1 MYRLNILLEEKGT
14 ETTVEGAEALLL
26 SDLGEAT
33 NEAIGEG
40 GLGNETDT
48 GGLKRAEGEIS
59 EELGGGGG
67 GEVDGGAVVGSGLVA
82 EKANGLLLEELVTT
96 ELQGTLEEVT
106 GEGRAGTS
114 EESASALV
122 LDDLLEAADE
132 TAVVGGRVELDAG
145 LDAVN
150 ARVSKMRPLRM
161 CLRMESHARD
171 GDGRGSLHIDGS
183 ETTVGEGAA
192 DGTGEGEARVEG
204 DARELLGLSGLDVLL
219 DSVDL
224 DAAGGGGRGLSR
236 HCDGWSG
243 DGGGG
248 RWWRWW

>member
-1 MYRLNILLEEKGT
+1 MLVWSRIEFLYRENILLEQKGA

-48 GGLKRAEGEIS
+48 GGFKRAEGEIS

-82 EKANGLLLEELVTT
+82 EESNGLLLEELVTT
-96 ELQGTLEEVT
+96 ELQGTLEEVAS
-106 GEGRAGTS
+106 ESRAGTG

-132 TAVVGGRVELDAG
+132 AAVVGGRVELDAG
-145 LDAVN
+145 LDAVVE
-150 ARVSKMRPLRM
+150 RVSKMRPLKMRRRRQS
-161 CLRMESHARD
+161 CARD
-171 GDGRGSLHIDGS
+171 DGRS
-183 ETTVGEGAA
+183 ERTYTS
-192 DGTGEGEARVEG
+192 TGVRPPWV
-204 DARELLGLSGLDVLL
+204 REQQT
-219 DSVDL
+219 
-224 DAAGGGGRGLSR
+224 APAKAKRE
-236 HCDGWSG
+236 
-243 DGGGG
+243 
-248 RWWRWW
+248 

>member
-1 MYRLNILLEEKGT
+1 MIYRENILLEEKGT

-40 GLGNETDT
+40 RLGNETDT
-48 GGLKRAEGEIS
+48 GGLERAEGEIS

-82 EKANGLLLEELVTT
+82 EEANGLLLEELVTT

-106 GEGRAGTS
+106 GEGRAGTG

-132 TAVVGGRVELDAG
+132 AAVVGDGVELDAG
-145 LDAVN
+145 LDAVD
-150 ARVSKMRPLRM
+150 ARVSKMRPLRV
-161 CLRMESHARD
+161 CRRVRIAR
-171 GDGRGSLHIDGS
+171 
-183 ETTVGEGAA
+183 AQQ
-192 DGTGEGEARVEG
+192 
-204 DARELLGLSGLDVLL
+204 
-219 DSVDL
+219 
-224 DAAGGGGRGLSR
+224 
-236 HCDGWSG
+236 
-243 DGGGG
+243 
-248 RWWRWW
+248 

>member
-1 MYRLNILLEEKGT
+1 MMYRENILLEEKGT

-48 GGLKRAEGEIS
+48 GGLKRAKGEIS

-82 EKANGLLLEELVTT
+82 EEANGLLLEELVTT

-106 GEGRAGTS
+106 GEGRAGTG

-132 TAVVGGRVELDAG
+132 AAVVGLGVELDAG
-145 LDAVN
+145 LDAVM
-150 ARVSKMRPLRM
+150 RVS
-161 CLRMESHARD
+161 
-171 GDGRGSLHIDGS
+171 
-183 ETTVGEGAA
+183 V
-192 DGTGEGEARVEG
+192 
-204 DARELLGLSGLDVLL
+204 LDVGHR
-219 DSVDL
+219 VNV
-224 DAAGGGGRGLSR
+224 R
-236 HCDGWSG
+236 HECRARRTYTSTGVRPPWV
-243 DGGGG
+243 
-248 RWWRWW
+248 REQQTAPAKAKRE

>member
-1 MYRLNILLEEKGT
+1 MIYRENILLEEKGT

-40 GLGNETDT
+40 RLGNETDT
-48 GGLKRAEGEIS
+48 GGLERAEGEIS

-82 EKANGLLLEELVTT
+82 EEANGLLLEELVTT

-106 GEGRAGTS
+106 GEGRAGTG

-132 TAVVGGRVELDAG
+132 AAVVGLGVELDAG
-145 LDAVN
+145 LDAVD
-150 ARVSKMRPLRM
+150 ARVSKMRPLRV
-161 CLRMESHARD
+161 CRRVRIAHAQQ
-171 GDGRGSLHIDGS
+171 
-183 ETTVGEGAA
+183 
-192 DGTGEGEARVEG
+192 
-204 DARELLGLSGLDVLL
+204 
-219 DSVDL
+219 
-224 DAAGGGGRGLSR
+224 
-236 HCDGWSG
+236 
-243 DGGGG
+243 
-248 RWWRWW
+248 

>member
-26 SDLGEAT
+26 SDLGETT

-48 GGLKRAEGEIS
+48 GGLERAEGEIS

-82 EKANGLLLEELVTT
+82 EEANGLLLEELVTT

-122 LDDLLEAADE
+122 LDDLLEATDE
-132 TAVVGGRVELDAG
+132 ATVVGGRVELDAG
-145 LDAVN
+145 LDAVDM
-150 ARVSKMRPLRM
+150 RVSKMRALRIVS
-161 CLRMESHARD
+161 SHDNRVRTKRIA
-171 GDGRGSLHIDGS
+171 GRAYTS
-183 ETTVGEGAA
+183 
-192 DGTGEGEARVEG
+192 TGVRPPWV
-204 DARELLGLSGLDVLL
+204 REQQT
-219 DSVDL
+219 
-224 DAAGGGGRGLSR
+224 APAKAKRE
-236 HCDGWSG
+236 
-243 DGGGG
+243 
-248 RWWRWW
+248 

>member
-1 MYRLNILLEEKGT
+1 MMARENILLEEKGT

-48 GGLKRAEGEIS
+48 GGLKRAKGEIS
-59 EELGGGGG
+59 EELGGSGR

-82 EKANGLLLEELVTT
+82 EEANGLLLEELVTT

-132 TAVVGGRVELDAG
+132 AAVVGGRVELDAG
-145 LDAVN
+145 LDAVD
-150 ARVSKMRPLRM
+150 ARVSKMHPSRACRRVKTARARLRWQRK
-161 CLRMESHARD
+161 LTHR
-171 GDGRGSLHIDGS
+171 RG
-183 ETTVGEGAA
+183 
-192 DGTGEGEARVEG
+192 
-204 DARELLGLSGLDVLL
+204 
-219 DSVDL
+219 
-224 DAAGGGGRGLSR
+224 
-236 HCDGWSG
+236 
-243 DGGGG
+243 
-248 RWWRWW
+248 